1 MFFNSLHNFRN
12 AYFLSS
18 FIVFIILNTVENLIH
33 YNIGRISNDKEED
46 IKFYYPDKRDL
57 YRIIII
63 MLIFAILQATL
74 SGFIEKIFIKL

>member
-12 AYFLSS
+12 AYFLAS
-18 FIVFIILNTVENLIH
+18 FTVFIILNTFENLIH
-33 YNIGRISNDKEED
+33 YNIGRISEKKD
-46 IKFYYPDKRDL
+46 IKFYYPNHKDL

-63 MLIFAILQATL
+63 MMIFAILQATL